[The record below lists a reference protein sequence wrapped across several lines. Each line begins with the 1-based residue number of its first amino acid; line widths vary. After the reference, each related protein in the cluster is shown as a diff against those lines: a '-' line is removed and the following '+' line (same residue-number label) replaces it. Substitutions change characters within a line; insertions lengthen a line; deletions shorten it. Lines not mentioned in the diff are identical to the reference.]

1 MFLKY
6 FSKQDPKII
15 MKQKKYINIS
25 FLKIIMYTILFN
37 SPFITASIL
46 ADDNKTQIKFEEFE
60 DVFIRN
66 DIKYEN
72 KDSYSSQINSF
83 FGINYSLENRNFR
96 DLSIPFH
103 SRDIKELY
111 NYKLIQMSVKESDNL
126 NDDFFKDKL

>member
-1 MFLKY
+1 
-6 FSKQDPKII
+6 

-46 ADDNKTQIKFEEFE
+46 ADDNKTQIKIEEFE

-83 FGINYSLENRNFR
+83 FGINYSLENRNFK

-111 NYKLIQMSVKESDNL
+111 NYKLIQMSVKETDNL